1 MGTLRSGKPD
11 SIDHLAVNP
20 AEKRVLDVLNY
31 SDAQYLNNRYDPV
44 GSAIIPNTG
53 DVPSGVGEDGWY
65 AIPPVPYVTSISP
78 VSLSR

>member
-1 MGTLRSGKPD
+1 M
-11 SIDHLAVNP
+11 
-20 AEKRVLDVLNY
+20 LNY